1 MFKSDGI
8 FSRFMNCLFDI
19 LYVGIL
25 WIVCSLP
32 VLTAG
37 ASTTAAYYAMAKCVR
52 YKTGY
57 IGREFFK
64 SFRGNLKQSLPLTLL
79 FYLAAGVW
87 VTDIIYVWRHE
98 SSLNNAVFVVL
109 LLLGLLISGVT
120 VYCCPLLSRFQ
131 KKNLELLKTAAYLL
145 FKFLPV
151 TLGILLV
158 FALSCVGVYLMPWAV
173 LVIPGV
179 YLYALSF
186 PMEWILHKLMPK
198 VEEDSEEAQKWYYQ
212 KRH

>member
-64 SFRGNLKQSLPLTLL
+64 SFRENLKQSLPLTLL

-87 VTDIIYVWRHE
+87 VTDIHYVWQHE
-98 SSLNNAVFVVL
+98 NSLNNALFV
-109 LLLGLLISGVT
+109 
-120 VYCCPLLSRFQ
+120 
-131 KKNLELLKTAAYLL
+131 

-151 TLGILLV
+151 TIGILLV

-179 YLYALSF
+179 YLYVLSF
-186 PMEWILHKLMPK
+186 PMDWILHKLMPD
-198 VEEDSEEAQKWYYQ
+198 VEEDSEEAKKWYYQ

>member
-64 SFRGNLKQSLPLTLL
+64 SFRENLKQSLPLT
-79 FYLAAGVW
+79 
-87 VTDIIYVWRHE
+87 E
-98 SSLNNAVFVVL
+98 VVL
-109 LLLGLLISGVT
+109 SE
-120 VYCCPLLSRFQ
+120 
-131 KKNLELLKTAAYLL
+131 K
-145 FKFLPV
+145 
-151 TLGILLV
+151 
-158 FALSCVGVYLMPWAV
+158 ALT
-173 LVIPGV
+173 
-179 YLYALSF
+179 
-186 PMEWILHKLMPK
+186 E
-198 VEEDSEEAQKWYYQ
+198 
-212 KRH
+212 

>member
-32 VLTAG
+32 VFTVG

>member
-64 SFRGNLKQSLPLTLL
+64 SFRENLKQSLPLTLL

-87 VTDIIYVWRHE
+87 VTDIHYVWQHE
-98 SSLNNAVFVVL
+98 NSLNNALFVVL
-109 LLLGLLISGVT
+109 LLLGFLISGVM

-131 KKNLELLKTAAYLL
+131 KKNLELLKTATYVL

-151 TLGILLV
+151 TIGILLV

-179 YLYALSF
+179 YLYVLSF
-186 PMEWILHKLMPK
+186 PMEWILHKLMPD
-198 VEEDSEEAQKWYYQ
+198 VEEDSEEAKKWYYQ